1 MRVVVGIITD
11 NEEIL
16 LLKKNNPDWQKGL
29 YNGIGGKVELNTTPL
44 ETIIKKCQ
52 EELGVNIS
60 NWIELDSEISSS
72 GIEIVYFLT
81 TLNEGEIKKLQSQTD
96 ERAELFSINNLPTNI
111 LQDLKIQIERQFFK
125 PKNKMNRKTKLL
137 IYILI
142 PIFIILL
149 SLMIVGKIKTG
160 SFLYYL
166 TDKKEDMDKDKSVE
180 FIKGFK
186 LKSQLSHIVNHKFLY
201 KKASLNPINRHFLI

>member
-1 MRVVVGIITD
+1 MMRVVVGIITD
-11 NEEIL
+11 NKEIL

-111 LQDLKIQIERQFFK
+111 FQDLKIQIERQFFK

-186 LKSQLSHIVNHKFLY
+186 LKLFGE
-201 KKASLNPINRHFLI
+201 

>member
-11 NEEIL
+11 NKEIL

-52 EELGVNIS
+52 QELGVNIS

-186 LKSQLSHIVNHKFLY
+186 SKLFGE
-201 KKASLNPINRHFLI
+201 

>member
-166 TDKKEDMDKDKSVE
+166 TDKKEDIDKDKSAE

-186 LKSQLSHIVNHKFLY
+186 LKLFGE
-201 KKASLNPINRHFLI
+201 

>member
-11 NEEIL
+11 NIEIL
-16 LLKKNNPDWQKGL
+16 LLRKNNPDWQKGL

-52 EELGVNIS
+52 EELGANIS

-125 PKNKMNRKTKLL
+125 PKNKMNRKRKLL

-186 LKSQLSHIVNHKFLY
+186 LKLFGE
-201 KKASLNPINRHFLI
+201 

>member
-11 NEEIL
+11 NKEIL

-52 EELGVNIS
+52 EELGANIS

-166 TDKKEDMDKDKSVE
+166 TDKKEDMDKDKSAE

-186 LKSQLSHIVNHKFLY
+186 LKLFGE
-201 KKASLNPINRHFLI
+201 

>member
-166 TDKKEDMDKDKSVE
+166 TDKKEDMDKDKSIE

-186 LKSQLSHIVNHKFLY
+186 LKLFGE
-201 KKASLNPINRHFLI
+201 

>member
-11 NEEIL
+11 NKEIL
-16 LLKKNNPDWQKGL
+16 LLRKNNPDWQKGL

-44 ETIIKKCQ
+44 ETIIKKS
-52 EELGVNIS
+52 EEDLGINIS
-60 NWIELDSEISSS
+60 NWRELDSEISSS

-166 TDKKEDMDKDKSVE
+166 TDKKEDMDKDKSAE

-186 LKSQLSHIVNHKFLY
+186 SKLFGE
-201 KKASLNPINRHFLI
+201 

>member
-11 NEEIL
+11 NKEIL

-125 PKNKMNRKTKLL
+125 PKNKMNRKRKLL

-166 TDKKEDMDKDKSVE
+166 TDKKEDIDKDKSVE

-186 LKSQLSHIVNHKFLY
+186 LKLFGD
-201 KKASLNPINRHFLI
+201 

>member
-1 MRVVVGIITD
+1 MMRVVVGIITD
-11 NEEIL
+11 NKEIL

-96 ERAELFSINNLPTNI
+96 ERSELFSINNLPTNI

-186 LKSQLSHIVNHKFLY
+186 SKLFGE
-201 KKASLNPINRHFLI
+201 

>member
-72 GIEIVYFLT
+72 GIEIVYFLN

-166 TDKKEDMDKDKSVE
+166 TDKKEDMDKDKSAE

-186 LKSQLSHIVNHKFLY
+186 LKLFGE
-201 KKASLNPINRHFLI
+201 

>member
-11 NEEIL
+11 NKEIL

-44 ETIIKKCQ
+44 ETIIKKS
-52 EELGVNIS
+52 EEDLGINIS
-60 NWIELDSEISSS
+60 NWRELDSEISSS
-72 GIEIVYFLT
+72 GIEIVYFLA

-186 LKSQLSHIVNHKFLY
+186 SKLFGE
-201 KKASLNPINRHFLI
+201 

>member
-72 GIEIVYFLT
+72 GVEIVYFLT

-186 LKSQLSHIVNHKFLY
+186 SKLFGE
-201 KKASLNPINRHFLI
+201 

>member
-11 NEEIL
+11 NKEIL

-111 LQDLKIQIERQFFK
+111 LQDLKIQIVRQFFK

-166 TDKKEDMDKDKSVE
+166 TDKKEDIDKDKSVE

-186 LKSQLSHIVNHKFLY
+186 LKLFGD
-201 KKASLNPINRHFLI
+201 

>member
-11 NEEIL
+11 NKEIL

-44 ETIIKKCQ
+44 ETIIKKS
-52 EELGVNIS
+52 EEDLGINIS
-60 NWIELDSEISSS
+60 NWRELDSEISSS

-81 TLNEGEIKKLQSQTD
+81 TLNENEIKKLQSQTD

-166 TDKKEDMDKDKSVE
+166 TDKKEDIDKDKSIE
-180 FIKGFK
+180 FIKGFNSK
-186 LKSQLSHIVNHKFLY
+186 LFGQ
-201 KKASLNPINRHFLI
+201 

>member
-1 MRVVVGIITD
+1 MMRVVVGIITD

-52 EELGVNIS
+52 EELGVNIL

-166 TDKKEDMDKDKSVE
+166 TDKKEDMDKDKSAE

-186 LKSQLSHIVNHKFLY
+186 SKLFGE
-201 KKASLNPINRHFLI
+201 

>member
-11 NEEIL
+11 NKEIL

-81 TLNEGEIKKLQSQTD
+81 TLNEGEIKNLQSQTD
-96 ERAELFSINNLPTNI
+96 ERSELFSINNLPTNI

-186 LKSQLSHIVNHKFLY
+186 SKLFGE
-201 KKASLNPINRHFLI
+201 

>member
-1 MRVVVGIITD
+1 MIVVVGVITD

-166 TDKKEDMDKDKSVE
+166 TDKKEDIDKDKSVE

-186 LKSQLSHIVNHKFLY
+186 LKLFGE
-201 KKASLNPINRHFLI
+201 

>member
-111 LQDLKIQIERQFFK
+111 FQDLKIQIERQFFK

-166 TDKKEDMDKDKSVE
+166 TDKKEDIDKDKSVE

-186 LKSQLSHIVNHKFLY
+186 LKLFGD
-201 KKASLNPINRHFLI
+201 

>member
-1 MRVVVGIITD
+1 MMRVVVGIITD
-11 NEEIL
+11 NKEIL

-52 EELGVNIS
+52 EELGVNIL

-186 LKSQLSHIVNHKFLY
+186 SKLFGE
-201 KKASLNPINRHFLI
+201 

>member
-11 NEEIL
+11 NKEIL
-16 LLKKNNPDWQKGL
+16 LLKKNNPDWQRGL

-52 EELGVNIS
+52 EELGANIS

-111 LQDLKIQIERQFFK
+111 LQDLKIQIVRQFFK

-166 TDKKEDMDKDKSVE
+166 TDKKEDIDKDKSVE

-186 LKSQLSHIVNHKFLY
+186 LKLFGE
-201 KKASLNPINRHFLI
+201 

>member
-1 MRVVVGIITD
+1 MMRVVVGIITD
-11 NEEIL
+11 NKEIL

-44 ETIIKKCQ
+44 ETIIKKS
-52 EELGVNIS
+52 EEDLGINIS
-60 NWIELDSEISSS
+60 NWRELDSEISSS

-166 TDKKEDMDKDKSVE
+166 TDKKEDMNKDKSIE

-186 LKSQLSHIVNHKFLY
+186 SKLFGQ
-201 KKASLNPINRHFLI
+201 

>member
-11 NEEIL
+11 NKEIL
-16 LLKKNNPDWQKGL
+16 LLKKNNPDWQRGL

-52 EELGVNIS
+52 EELGANIS

-111 LQDLKIQIERQFFK
+111 LQDLKIQIDRQFFK

-186 LKSQLSHIVNHKFLY
+186 SKLFGE
-201 KKASLNPINRHFLI
+201 

>member
-11 NEEIL
+11 NKEIL
-16 LLKKNNPDWQKGL
+16 LLRKNNPDWQKGL

-125 PKNKMNRKTKLL
+125 PKNKMNRKRKLL
-137 IYILI
+137 IFILI

-186 LKSQLSHIVNHKFLY
+186 SKLFGD
-201 KKASLNPINRHFLI
+201 

>member
-11 NEEIL
+11 NEEILL

-111 LQDLKIQIERQFFK
+111 LQDLEIQIERQFFK

-166 TDKKEDMDKDKSVE
+166 TDKKEDIDKDKSAE

-186 LKSQLSHIVNHKFLY
+186 LKLFGE
-201 KKASLNPINRHFLI
+201 

>member
-1 MRVVVGIITD
+1 MRVVVGIVTD

-111 LQDLKIQIERQFFK
+111 LQDLEIQIERQFFK
-125 PKNKMNRKTKLL
+125 PKNKMNRKIKLL

-166 TDKKEDMDKDKSVE
+166 TDKKEDIDKDKSAE

-186 LKSQLSHIVNHKFLY
+186 LKLFGE
-201 KKASLNPINRHFLI
+201 

>member
-11 NEEIL
+11 NKEIL

-125 PKNKMNRKTKLL
+125 PKNKMNRKRKLL

-166 TDKKEDMDKDKSVE
+166 TDKKEDIDKDKSVE

-186 LKSQLSHIVNHKFLY
+186 SKLFGD
-201 KKASLNPINRHFLI
+201 

>member
-1 MRVVVGIITD
+1 MRVVVGIVTD

-166 TDKKEDMDKDKSVE
+166 TDKKEDIDKDKSVE

-186 LKSQLSHIVNHKFLY
+186 LKLFGE
-201 KKASLNPINRHFLI
+201 

>member
-1 MRVVVGIITD
+1 MRVVVGIVTD

-81 TLNEGEIKKLQSQTD
+81 TLNEGEIKNLQSQTD
-96 ERAELFSINNLPTNI
+96 ERSELFSINNLPTNI
-111 LQDLKIQIERQFFK
+111 LQDLKIQIVRQFFK

-166 TDKKEDMDKDKSVE
+166 TDKKEDMDKDKSAE

-186 LKSQLSHIVNHKFLY
+186 LKLFGE
-201 KKASLNPINRHFLI
+201 

>member
-1 MRVVVGIITD
+1 MRKVVGIITD
-11 NEEIL
+11 NKEIL
-16 LLKKNNPDWQKGL
+16 LLRKNNPDSQKGL

-96 ERAELFSINNLPTNI
+96 ERSELFSINNLPTNI

-186 LKSQLSHIVNHKFLY
+186 SKLFGE
-201 KKASLNPINRHFLI
+201 

>member
-1 MRVVVGIITD
+1 MMRVVVGIITD
-11 NEEIL
+11 NKEIL

-166 TDKKEDMDKDKSVE
+166 TDKKEDMDKDKSAE
-180 FIKGFK
+180 FIKDFK
-186 LKSQLSHIVNHKFLY
+186 LKLFGE
-201 KKASLNPINRHFLI
+201 

>member
-1 MRVVVGIITD
+1 MMRVVVGIITD

-111 LQDLKIQIERQFFK
+111 LQDLKIQIVRQFFK

-166 TDKKEDMDKDKSVE
+166 TDKKEDIDKDKSVE

-186 LKSQLSHIVNHKFLY
+186 SKLFGD
-201 KKASLNPINRHFLI
+201 

>member
-11 NEEIL
+11 NKEIL
-16 LLKKNNPDWQKGL
+16 LLRKNNPDWQKGL
-29 YNGIGGKVELNTTPL
+29 YNGLGGKVELNTTPL
-44 ETIIKKCQ
+44 ETIIKKS
-52 EELGVNIS
+52 EEDLGINIS
-60 NWIELDSEISSS
+60 NWRELDSEISSS

-186 LKSQLSHIVNHKFLY
+186 SKLFGE
-201 KKASLNPINRHFLI
+201 

>member
-1 MRVVVGIITD
+1 MMRVVVGIITD

-52 EELGVNIS
+52 EELGVNIL

-125 PKNKMNRKTKLL
+125 PKNKMNKKTKLL

-166 TDKKEDMDKDKSVE
+166 TDKKEDIDKDKSVE

-186 LKSQLSHIVNHKFLY
+186 LKLFGE
-201 KKASLNPINRHFLI
+201 

>member
-11 NEEIL
+11 NKEIL

-81 TLNEGEIKKLQSQTD
+81 TLNENEIKKLQSQTD

-125 PKNKMNRKTKLL
+125 PKNKMNRKRKLL

-186 LKSQLSHIVNHKFLY
+186 SKLFGE
-201 KKASLNPINRHFLI
+201 

>member
-11 NEEIL
+11 NKEIL

-81 TLNEGEIKKLQSQTD
+81 TLNENEIKKLQSQTD

-125 PKNKMNRKTKLL
+125 PKNKMNRKRKLL
-137 IYILI
+137 IYILT

-186 LKSQLSHIVNHKFLY
+186 SKLFGE
-201 KKASLNPINRHFLI
+201 

>member
-1 MRVVVGIITD
+1 MMRVVVGIITD
-11 NEEIL
+11 NKEIL

-60 NWIELDSEISSS
+60 NWIELDSEISSG

-125 PKNKMNRKTKLL
+125 PKNRMNRKTKLF

-142 PIFIILL
+142 PIFIMLL

-186 LKSQLSHIVNHKFLY
+186 SKLFGE
-201 KKASLNPINRHFLI
+201 

>member
-11 NEEIL
+11 NKEIL
-16 LLKKNNPDWQKGL
+16 LLKKNNPDWQRGL

-111 LQDLKIQIERQFFK
+111 LQDLKIQIVRQFFK

-137 IYILI
+137 IHILI

-166 TDKKEDMDKDKSVE
+166 TDKKEDMDKDKSAE

-186 LKSQLSHIVNHKFLY
+186 LKLFGE
-201 KKASLNPINRHFLI
+201 

>member
-11 NEEIL
+11 NKEIL

-166 TDKKEDMDKDKSVE
+166 TDKKEDMDKYKSAE

-186 LKSQLSHIVNHKFLY
+186 SKLFGE
-201 KKASLNPINRHFLI
+201 

>member
-11 NEEIL
+11 NKEIL

-52 EELGVNIS
+52 EELGANIS

-111 LQDLKIQIERQFFK
+111 LQDLKIQIDRQFFK

-166 TDKKEDMDKDKSVE
+166 TDKKEDMDKDKSAE

-186 LKSQLSHIVNHKFLY
+186 SKLFGE
-201 KKASLNPINRHFLI
+201 

>member
-11 NEEIL
+11 NKEIL
-16 LLKKNNPDWQKGL
+16 LLRKNNPDWQKGL

-44 ETIIKKCQ
+44 ETIIKKS
-52 EELGVNIS
+52 EEDLGINIS
-60 NWIELDSEISSS
+60 NWRELDSEISSS

-81 TLNEGEIKKLQSQTD
+81 TLNENEIKKLQSQTD

-186 LKSQLSHIVNHKFLY
+186 SKLFGE
-201 KKASLNPINRHFLI
+201 